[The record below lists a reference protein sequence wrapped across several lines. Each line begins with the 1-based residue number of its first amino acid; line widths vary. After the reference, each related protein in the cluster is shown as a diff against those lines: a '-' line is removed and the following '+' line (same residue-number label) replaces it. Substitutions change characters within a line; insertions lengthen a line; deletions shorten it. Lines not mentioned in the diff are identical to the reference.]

1 MFDLIITNA
10 RIVDGSGDPA
20 YEGSVALRDGR
31 IAALGMVEGPAAE
44 TIDAGGHVV
53 SPGFVDVHTHYDA
66 QVFWDPTLSP
76 SCFHGVTTVF
86 GGFCGFSIAPLTAQ
100 SAPYML
106 RMLSRVEGMPETSLT
121 QGVPW
126 SWRSF
131 ADYLSLL
138 DGKVGINTGFMVG
151 HSALRCA
158 TMGDRARG
166 SEASAAEVKEMRQ
179 LLAKSLSEGAM
190 GFSSTVSPTHN
201 DADGEPVPSRYTTRE
216 ELVTLAATCRDFEG
230 TSLEFM
236 PGLGAFSDES
246 IDLIVEMSSKAG
258 RPLNWNTLHA
268 GDTGLAQHQLAI
280 ADKAR
285 AAGGEI
291 IALTSAQYPTT
302 RINLHSG
309 FLFDALPGWGELFR
323 MSIDDRIAALK
334 SPARRVE
341 LERRKGEA
349 IGQLRAYTNWD
360 NYLVDAAFSDATRAY
375 EGRTIGAIA
384 AEQGRPPLDVMFD
397 IAISDGLRTSF
408 ILNESADGDEIW
420 RQRARLWGDDRTVIG
435 GSDAGAHLDM
445 IDTFAMSSMLLS
457 RGVREHDL
465 ISLEQAVRQLTS
477 VPAQLLGL
485 KERGRLEVGHH
496 ADLVVFD
503 PDTIDRGPV
512 YMRSDLPG
520 DETRVYADA
529 IGIDYVFVNGVKIVE
544 NGSHTGALPGKV
556 LRSGTDTATPRIPL
570 DAGLQAR
577 SAVEP
582 VPA

>member
-1 MFDLIITNA
+1 MYDLLITNA
-10 RIVDGSGDPA
+10 RIVDGSGEAA
-20 YEGSVALRDGR
+20 YDGSVAVKDGR
-31 IAALGMVEGPAAE
+31 IAALGDVESPARE
-44 TIDAGGHVV
+44 VIDAGGHVV

-86 GGFCGFSIAPLTAQ
+86 GGFCGFSIAPLTAE

-138 DGKVGINTGFMVG
+138 EGKIGINAGFMVG
-151 HSALRCA
+151 HSALRCV

-166 SEASAAEVKEMRQ
+166 SEATADEVEQMRQ
-179 LLAKSLSEGAM
+179 LLATSLSEGAM

-201 DADGEPVPSRYTTRE
+201 DADGQPVPSRFTTRD
-216 ELVTLAATCRDFEG
+216 ELVTLAGTCRAFEG

-246 IDLIVEMSSKAG
+246 IDLIIEMSSTAG

-268 GDTGLAQHQLAI
+268 GDTGLAEHQLAI

-285 AAGGEI
+285 AAGGDI

-323 MSIDDRIAALK
+323 LSIDDRIAELK
-334 SPARRVE
+334 SP
-341 LERRKGEA
+341 ERRAELDRRKSEA
-349 IGQLRAYTNWD
+349 IGQLRAYTHWE
-360 NYLVDAAFSDATRAY
+360 NYLVDAAFSPESKAH
-375 EGRTIGAIA
+375 EGRTIGSIA
-384 AEQGRPPLDVMFD
+384 QEQGRPPLDVLFD
-397 IAISDGLRTSF
+397 IAIADGLRTSF
-408 ILNESADGDEIW
+408 ILNESADGDAIW
-420 RQRARLWGDDRTVIG
+420 QQRAKLWGDDRTVIG

-457 RGVREHDL
+457 RGVREHGL

-485 KERGRLEVGHH
+485 KERGRLAVGYH

-503 PDTIDRGPV
+503 PATIDRGPV
-512 YMRSDLPG
+512 YMRRDLPG

-529 IGIDYVFVNGVKIVE
+529 IGIDYVFVNGTKIVDH
-544 NGSHTGALPGKV
+544 GTHTGALPGTV
-556 LRSGTDTATPRIPL
+556 LRSGKDTATPRLPL
-570 DAGLQAR
+570 DAGLASR
-577 SAVEP
+577 VKEA